1 MPLNPLIGRTSAL
14 DISLLGFSDFGSR
27 HETNT
32 GFGKIRRVADSDF
45 FSMHTDA
52 AFSTYEDELQ
62 TLVAVEQ
69 TVAPYGPSLID
80 LYFRNV
86 HPSFPI
92 LQKHTFM
99 DRHRCGDRQFHS
111 GLLAGMYLL
120 ALRWWHRDPVLSQ
133 HPKPSVYRLEE
144 LAARSLS
151 MAMQHPKLSALQAG
165 LLLLQRRQST
175 DWGLT
180 VQLVALAQDLGL
192 HIDCT
197 NWDIPIWERRLR
209 KRLAWALYMQDKW
222 TALVHGRPSHIQAAD
237 WAVSTLTLDDFNEEF
252 ENADQQVVADEES
265 EEEEKSRV
273 IFIQMIELTSIMAE
287 VIDVFY
293 TQRANA
299 EFEKG
304 GRNATRLILERAK
317 PVQLKLKEWFSK
329 LPAVAR
335 MDAYTPGKLS
345 SNGYL
350 HLAYFATEIS
360 IHRRIVQ
367 SLQPSSTDPYVL
379 YICRSAAKTRLISA
393 MDFVNRLKPEHLDS
407 FWYFASATN
416 FALINTFG
424 NLLRATA
431 PGEEEAGFYSCRL
444 KEYRW
449 ALGASCRRA
458 EWLEGAV
465 RMLDATDNLVD
476 GLGHRQQNVQH
487 TINEEMEGD
496 GEGDLRK
503 VPVSDDLDGLAR
515 NGTEWLGVPQRV
527 MSRYTEKLRR
537 SAIVVG
543 QRCARWRIMVGLNKN
558 APPLLRTVGGKP
570 HATAEDHEQKDEQR
584 APDSSDDDND
594 SDNDTSGLGK
604 LPSRKPTRLRVPGTN
619 RNTNKPVI
627 PAKREAESG
636 DELDNLIFSQP
647 SSSQSKRPLKTFGKK
662 SFTARNKVA
671 RQQEKTASSFQPSTV
686 QPQPE
691 PPKKKAGFR
700 TLPAPEPSSSQA
712 EAPSVASA
720 PTFRHHANAAA
731 DSTDISGQS
740 QPIALESSQLS
751 PPPSSPISSICDFDL
766 EQTDK
771 SPRCPICGEKIE
783 QEFWDKFQDEICHR
797 RMNLRLQERFCQ
809 AHKARTADDVWQD
822 RGYPSINWSALQSRL
837 RAHHAHIHAILDG
850 NYESPY
856 YKQHAKL
863 VSQSKGRSA
872 GSAAASGRFTGLRAG
887 YYGTKGEKIMA
898 ENIVQ
903 TFSDELRALSKTEPL
918 MASSG
923 ASGGVSGY
931 VHAILVPEMAL
942 GLIMEDMNCDREKAR
957 VVLADSADIG
967 EMFNAEE
974 DEKVQHVEIDLLDT
988 SGTNDDDE
996 VATTQKPRKGFRLV

>member
-1 MPLNPLIGRTSAL
+1 
-14 DISLLGFSDFGSR
+14 
-27 HETNT
+27 
-32 GFGKIRRVADSDF
+32 
-45 FSMHTDA
+45 MHTDA

-120 ALRWWHRDPVLSQ
+120 ALRWWNRDPVLSQ

-197 NWDIPIWERRLR
+197 NWDIPVWERRLR

-237 WAVSTLTLDDFNEEF
+237 WAVSALSLDDFNEEF
-252 ENADQQVVADEES
+252 ENADQQMVVDDEN

-299 EFEKG
+299 EFERG

-345 SNGYL
+345 SN
-350 HLAYFATEIS
+350 
-360 IHRRIVQ
+360 V
-367 SLQPSSTDPYVL
+367 
-379 YICRSAAKTRLISA
+379 
-393 MDFVNRLKPEHLDS
+393 
-407 FWYFASATN
+407 
-416 FALINTFG
+416 
-424 NLLRATA
+424 
-431 PGEEEAGFYSCRL
+431 
-444 KEYRW
+444 
-449 ALGASCRRA
+449 
-458 EWLEGAV
+458 
-465 RMLDATDNLVD
+465 
-476 GLGHRQQNVQH
+476 
-487 TINEEMEGD
+487 
-496 GEGDLRK
+496 
-503 VPVSDDLDGLAR
+503 
-515 NGTEWLGVPQRV
+515 
-527 MSRYTEKLRR
+527 
-537 SAIVVG
+537 
-543 QRCARWRIMVGLNKN
+543 
-558 APPLLRTVGGKP
+558 PLLQTVGGKQ
-570 HATAEDHEQKDEQR
+570 HATAKDHEPDDKR
-584 APDSSDDDND
+584 APDSSDDD
-594 SDNDTSGLGK
+594 SDNDTSGLGG
-604 LPSRKPTRLRVPGTN
+604 LPPKKPNRLRVPQRTN
-619 RNTNKPVI
+619 RNPSSSIV

-636 DELDNLIFSQP
+636 DELDSLVFSQ
-647 SSSQSKRPLKTFGKK
+647 SSQSKRPLKTFGKK
-662 SFTARNKVA
+662 SFKARDKVA
-671 RQQEKTASSFQPSTV
+671 RQQEKTASAFRETPAV
-686 QPQPE
+686 QPKPE

-700 TLPAPEPSSSQA
+700 TTLPAPEPPSSQA
-712 EAPSVASA
+712 DAPQAASG
-720 PTFRHHANAAA
+720 PTFRHLTTSAA
-731 DSTDISGQS
+731 DSTDVSGQS
-740 QPIALESSQLS
+740 QPIVLESSQLS
-751 PPPSSPISSICDFDL
+751 PPPSSPISSVCDFDF
-766 EQTDK
+766 EEIVEEPDK
-771 SPRCPICGEKIE
+771 SPRCPICSENIE
-783 QEFWDKFQDEICHR
+783 QEFWDKFQDEILHR
-797 RMNLRLQERFCQ
+797 RMNLRLQEKFCL

-822 RGYPSINWSALQSRL
+822 KGYPKIDWSILQPRL
-837 RAHHAHIHAILDG
+837 GAHHAHINAILDG
-850 NYESPY
+850 DYESPY

-863 VSQSKGRSA
+863 VSQTKGHSARSA
-872 GSAAASGRFTGLRAG
+872 AVSGRFTGLRAG
-887 YYGTKGEKIMA
+887 YYGTKGEKI
-898 ENIVQ
+898 I
-903 TFSDELRALSKTEPL
+903 
-918 MASSG
+918 G

-942 GLIMEDMNCDREKAR
+942 GLIMEDMDCDRERAR
-957 VVLADSADIG
+957 TILADSADIG

-974 DEKVQHVEIDLLDT
+974 DEKVQRVEIDLDT
-988 SGTNDDDE
+988 SGINDDSE
-996 VATTQKPRKGFRLV
+996 IVYTQTPKKGFRLA

>member
-1 MPLNPLIGRTSAL
+1 MAAAVAIQPLAPRSGPMAFNQQQPRTITSSRGRRERPCDGCRRRKSKCVLQDSLPCVLCEFHKQDCTFVEAAQPRKRKIDDSAGLKDTPNAKRPKDSKSPGQTPPPQQHTIAPVIHVEKPQHAPQPVRGVVLGDTLSLQREQHCRLIGRTSAL

-32 GFGKIRRVADSDF
+32 GFGKIRRVATSDF

-69 TVAPYGPSLID
+69 TVAPYGPALID

-99 DRHRCGDRQFHS
+99 DRHRNGDRQFHS

-120 ALRWWHRDPVLSQ
+120 ALRWWNRDPVLSQ

-165 LLLLQRRQST
+165 LLLLQRRQAT

-180 VQLVALAQDLGL
+180 VQLVALGQDLGL

-222 TALVHGRPSHIQAAD
+222 TALVHGRPSHIQASD
-237 WAVSTLTLDDFNEEF
+237 WAVSALSLDDFNEEF
-252 ENADQQVVADEES
+252 ENADQQMIADDEN

-299 EFEKG
+299 EFERG

-329 LPAVAR
+329 LPSVAR

-367 SLQPSSTDPYVL
+367 SLQPSTTDPYVL

-476 GLGHRQQNVQH
+476 GLGDRQRNTQQH
-487 TINEEMEGD
+487 TINEEMDEDEDEGD
-496 GEGDLRK
+496 
-503 VPVSDDLDGLAR
+503 
-515 NGTEWLGVPQRV
+515 
-527 MSRYTEKLRR
+527 Y
-537 SAIVVG
+537 
-543 QRCARWRIMVGLNKN
+543 
-558 APPLLRTVGGKP
+558 
-570 HATAEDHEQKDEQR
+570 
-584 APDSSDDDND
+584 
-594 SDNDTSGLGK
+594 
-604 LPSRKPTRLRVPGTN
+604 
-619 RNTNKPVI
+619 
-627 PAKREAESG
+627 
-636 DELDNLIFSQP
+636 
-647 SSSQSKRPLKTFGKK
+647 
-662 SFTARNKVA
+662 
-671 RQQEKTASSFQPSTV
+671 
-686 QPQPE
+686 
-691 PPKKKAGFR
+691 
-700 TLPAPEPSSSQA
+700 
-712 EAPSVASA
+712 
-720 PTFRHHANAAA
+720 
-731 DSTDISGQS
+731 
-740 QPIALESSQLS
+740 
-751 PPPSSPISSICDFDL
+751 
-766 EQTDK
+766 
-771 SPRCPICGEKIE
+771 
-783 QEFWDKFQDEICHR
+783 
-797 RMNLRLQERFCQ
+797 
-809 AHKARTADDVWQD
+809 
-822 RGYPSINWSALQSRL
+822 
-837 RAHHAHIHAILDG
+837 
-850 NYESPY
+850 
-856 YKQHAKL
+856 
-863 VSQSKGRSA
+863 
-872 GSAAASGRFTGLRAG
+872 
-887 YYGTKGEKIMA
+887 
-898 ENIVQ
+898 
-903 TFSDELRALSKTEPL
+903 
-918 MASSG
+918 
-923 ASGGVSGY
+923 
-931 VHAILVPEMAL
+931 
-942 GLIMEDMNCDREKAR
+942 
-957 VVLADSADIG
+957 
-967 EMFNAEE
+967 
-974 DEKVQHVEIDLLDT
+974 
-988 SGTNDDDE
+988 
-996 VATTQKPRKGFRLV
+996 

>member
-1 MPLNPLIGRTSAL
+1 MAAAVAIQPLAPRSGPMAFNQQQPRSITSSRGRRERPCDGCRRRKSKCVLQDSLPCVLCEFHKQDCTFVEAAQPRKRKVDDSAANKDTPNAKRPKDSKSPGQSPPPQQRPVAPVIRLEKPQHAPQPVRGVVLGDTLSLQREQHCRLIGRTSAL

-32 GFGKIRRVADSDF
+32 GFGKIRRVANSDF

-299 EFEKG
+299 EFERG

-317 PVQLKLKEWFSK
+317 PVQLKLKEWFAK

-367 SLQPSSTDPYVL
+367 SLQPSATDPYVL

-416 FALINTFG
+416 FAMINTFG

-476 GLGHRQQNVQH
+476 GLGHRNQNNQH

-496 GEGDLRK
+496 GEG
-503 VPVSDDLDGLAR
+503 
-515 NGTEWLGVPQRV
+515 E
-527 MSRYTEKLRR
+527 
-537 SAIVVG
+537 
-543 QRCARWRIMVGLNKN
+543 
-558 APPLLRTVGGKP
+558 
-570 HATAEDHEQKDEQR
+570 
-584 APDSSDDDND
+584 
-594 SDNDTSGLGK
+594 
-604 LPSRKPTRLRVPGTN
+604 
-619 RNTNKPVI
+619 
-627 PAKREAESG
+627 G
-636 DELDNLIFSQP
+636 D
-647 SSSQSKRPLKTFGKK
+647 
-662 SFTARNKVA
+662 
-671 RQQEKTASSFQPSTV
+671 SFQPSAV
-686 QPQPE
+686 QPKTE

-700 TLPAPEPSSSQA
+700 ALPAPEPSSSQA
-712 EAPSVASA
+712 EAPPVTSA
-720 PTFRHHANAAA
+720 PTFRHPVNAAA

-740 QPIALESSQLS
+740 QPITLDSSQLS
-751 PPPSSPISSICDFDL
+751 PPPSSPISSICDFDDL
-766 EQTDK
+766 ENTAEPPDK
-771 SPRCPICGEKIE
+771 SPRCPLCGEKIE

-822 RGYPSINWSALQSRL
+822 RGYPRIDWSALLSRL

-850 NYESPY
+850 DYESPY

-898 ENIVQ
+898 ENIIQ
-903 TFSDELRALSKTEPL
+903 KFSDELRSLSKTEPL
-918 MASSG
+918 MAISG

-931 VHAILVPEMAL
+931 VHAILVPEMAV
-942 GLIMEDMNCDREKAR
+942 GLIMDDMHCDRDKAR
-957 VVLADSADIG
+957 LILADSADIG

-974 DEKVQHVEIDLLDT
+974 DEKVQRVEVNLLDT
-988 SGTNDDDE
+988 SGANDDDE
-996 VATTQKPRKGFRLV
+996 EVVHTQKPRKGFRLV